1 MVINESRSHVSN
13 IDCNKLR
20 ASFAFIAM
28 FLYSSLVGCYL
39 YFLFLRHSIH
49 CPLIFLRS
57 AKQTRG
63 SKQSKNAA
71 RSVAKVGTA
80 SQASLEASCKHTSVV
95 DQPKKGF
102 VKITHVVSNQHCCR
116 RPCESMHIKIIWRI
130 LYSKL
135 I

>member
-1 MVINESRSHVSN
+1 MSLDPMSRTLTATNSELHSHSSPCFCIPVWWDVI
-13 IDCNKLR
+13 
-20 ASFAFIAM
+20 FISS
-28 FLYSSLVGCYL
+28 SSL
-39 YFLFLRHSIH
+39 HSLPID
-49 CPLIFLRS
+49 FLRS

-80 SQASLEASCKHTSVV
+80 SQASLEASCKYASVV

-135 I
+135 V